1 MDPETELKNLLEEE
15 NYIDSVLN
23 SLKGLK
29 KRKGYSDLLEDTI
42 TLIDKLK
49 ERKKQI
55 KKSINTITDEV
66 IATAECFAQVD
77 FGAIDA
83 EDWHENIG

>member
-29 KRKGYSDLLEDTI
+29 KRKGYADLLEDTI

-55 KKSINTITDEV
+55 KKNINTITDEV

-77 FGAIDA
+77 FDAIEA
-83 EDWHENIG
+83 EDWH

>member
-1 MDPETELKNLLEEE
+1 MDPEIELKNLLEEE

-29 KRKGYSDLLEDTI
+29 KRKGYADLLEDTI
-42 TLIDKLK
+42 NLIDKLK

-55 KKSINTITDEV
+55 KKNINIITEEA

-77 FGAIDA
+77 FDAIEA
-83 EDWHENIG
+83 EDWH